1 MEHLETIAHILRRTS
16 FGPAPG
22 VVESLADLDADA
34 VIDRALATIDDR
46 GAGSAPDLDDNG
58 DAQLVRWWMDR
69 LRDPAAGLHE
79 RMTWYW
85 HGHFT
90 TSLDRVSAPMMWGQ
104 HQLVRTHALGNF
116 RDLARAMVHD
126 AGLLVYLDADGS
138 DGANPNENLARELM
152 ELFTL
157 GVGNYTEDDVKA
169 AARSLSGYRVDW
181 DTAEVSFD
189 AEAHYA
195 RPVRFLGRRARFDA
209 DDIVDALCD
218 RAACA
223 RHVAGRLHRHLVG
236 TDADDDRIESLA
248 QVFRSANLEI
258 LPLVEAVLRSDEF
271 LTARRTRPRQPVEW
285 LVAALAALG
294 ATDVELDPWELE
306 AGGQVP
312 FRPPNVAGWPDD
324 DRWTAGN
331 QVLHRVNRVLDLSW
345 EEMID
350 IDVVPEVDAVLARC
364 GIFAVS
370 DTTRRSLVAASRN
383 QSEYEQ
389 GLELLFALTLV
400 SPEFALA

>member
-16 FGPAPG
+16 FGPGPG
-22 VVESLADLDADA
+22 VVESLADLDVDA
-34 VIDRALATIDDR
+34 VIDRALTTTDDR

-58 DAQLVRWWMDR
+58 DAQLIGWWTDR
-69 LRDPAAGLHE
+69 LRDPDAGLHE
-79 RMTWYW
+79 RMAWYW

-90 TSLDRVSAPMMWGQ
+90 TSLAEVSASMMWAQ
-104 HQLVRTHALGNF
+104 HQLVRSQALGNF
-116 RDLARAMVHD
+116 RELARAMVHD

-169 AARSLSGYRVDW
+169 AARGLSGYRVDW
-181 DTAEVSFD
+181 DTAEVGFEE
-189 AEAHYA
+189 EAHYG
-195 RPVRFLGRRARFDA
+195 RPVRFLGRRARFEA
-209 DDIVDALCD
+209 DDVVDALCD
-218 RAACA
+218 RRACA
-223 RHVAGRLHRHLVG
+223 HHVARRLHRHLVG
-236 TDADDDRIESLA
+236 LEPDADHLDSLA
-248 QVFRSANLEI
+248 AVFRSADLEI
-258 LPLVEAVLRSDEF
+258 LPLVEAILRSDQF
-271 LTARRTRPRQPVEW
+271 LTARRARPRQPIEW

-294 ATDVELDPWELE
+294 ATDVELDPWGLE
-306 AGGQVP
+306 SGGQVP
-312 FRPPNVAGWPDD
+312 FHPPNVAGWPDD

-345 EEMID
+345 EQMID
-350 IDVVPEVDAVLARC
+350 IDVVPEVDAVLTRC
-364 GIFAVS
+364 GIFEAS
-370 DTTRRSLVAASRN
+370 DTTRRTLVAATRD
-383 QSEYEQ
+383 QSEYEE